1 MEKQHHKVFY
11 LGLIGFIAV
20 AVSVM
25 LHTSYIASFDQL
37 GQDWAQSL
45 EPFHKILQA
54 ATLIAEP
61 KFDLVYVAI
70 IAVIIFAFFKRY
82 RLYASC
88 LFFAIIVGDAIGT
101 VTKRLIHRPRP
112 IGHLKVDDGFSFP
125 SGHVLG
131 MGIICLWLIM
141 ILLPVLVKNV
151 TLRLIADIL
160 IWIFLLLVMISRVYF
175 LAHYPSD
182 VLGALFL
189 SMTMIGIAKFSLTMI
204 KHDHHRTKRTN

>member
-25 LHTSYIASFDQL
+25 LHASYIASFDQV

-70 IAVIIFAFFKRY
+70 IAKNRQLAYNRY
-82 RLYASC
+82 RLKNANIMT
-88 LFFAIIVGDAIGT
+88 AIIAT
-101 VTKRLIHRPRP
+101 
-112 IGHLKVDDGFSFP
+112 
-125 SGHVLG
+125 
-131 MGIICLWLIM
+131 
-141 ILLPVLVKNV
+141 
-151 TLRLIADIL
+151 
-160 IWIFLLLVMISRVYF
+160 
-175 LAHYPSD
+175 
-182 VLGALFL
+182 
-189 SMTMIGIAKFSLTMI
+189 
-204 KHDHHRTKRTN
+204 